1 MSSVLKT
8 FEMVL
13 GEIDF
18 GGNFLYE
25 NVKMEDGANHSAQ
38 ILLVFFIVY
47 GTLIIMNLLVALM
60 VNKMDER
67 KSEIILAK
75 QRIEEISSMADITS
89 LICTC
94 CRKFSSIPKIEYS
107 NKVCITAL
115 PKGMLI
121 LVVLFH
127 DTYNFFWL
135 PLQVTMVM
143 LFKMNVI
150 V

>member
-127 DTYNFFWL
+127 DTVASRNSGFVRL
-135 PLQVTMVM
+135 PRFVHY
-143 LFKMNVI
+143 
-150 V
+150 